1 MGTYQV
7 ILNRNS
13 ETHRLLAKEAIEFL
27 LFCLNNDMKLGD
39 IQRMYIKK
47 ELTNLTYA
55 NVLQALINEH
65 IDCHVRLSMKNEEEQ
80 RTT

>member
-1 MGTYQV
+1 
-7 ILNRNS
+7 
-13 ETHRLLAKEAIEFL
+13 
-27 LFCLNNDMKLGD
+27 MKLGD

>member
-1 MGTYQV
+1 M

-13 ETHRLLAKEAIEFL
+13 ETHRLLAKEAVEFL

>member
-1 MGTYQV
+1 M

>member
-1 MGTYQV
+1 MM
-7 ILNRNS
+7 LNKNS
-13 ETHRLLAKEAIEFL
+13 ETHRLLAKEAVEFL

>member
-1 MGTYQV
+1 M

-13 ETHRLLAKEAIEFL
+13 ETHRLLAKEAVEFL

-65 IDCHVRLSMKNEEEQ
+65 IDCHVRLSMKNEKEK
-80 RTT
+80 RTA

>member
-1 MGTYQV
+1 V

-13 ETHRLLAKEAIEFL
+13 ETHRLLAKEAVEFL